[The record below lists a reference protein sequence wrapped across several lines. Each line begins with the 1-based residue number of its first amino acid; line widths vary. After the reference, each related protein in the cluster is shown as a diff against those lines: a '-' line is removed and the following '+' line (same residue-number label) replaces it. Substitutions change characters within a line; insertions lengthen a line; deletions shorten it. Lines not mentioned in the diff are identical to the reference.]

1 MGVSSEYIRHIYI
14 SSDANDTKSYI
25 PFMNEYYE
33 AYKIYSKIVDT
44 DAGYGSYDNYGYNS
58 IHSIKQYLKYS
69 GY

>member
-1 MGVSSEYIRHIYI
+1 
-14 SSDANDTKSYI
+14 
-25 PFMNEYYE
+25 MNEYYE